1 METRERAAT
10 AIFNENA
17 AKVEKVLIETLENL
31 LARIS
36 IRATLQPDHEV

>member
-1 METRERAAT
+1 METLECVAT

-17 AKVEKVLIETLENL
+17 AKVEKVLIETLKNL
-31 LARIS
+31 LTRIS

>member
-1 METRERAAT
+1 METRECAGT

-31 LARIS
+31 LTRIS
-36 IRATLQPDHEV
+36 IRATLQSDHEV